1 MKSKTD
7 MTLLSLSES
16 SSQTSI
22 DDILIKEIEAKKKC
36 EMMRISAKT
45 VLPKPPPLIP
55 QHKNA
60 QNKSDM
66 KITAE
71 QSICESSII
80 SGEDQQPYGEQRH
93 NSPHSSSYQRLS
105 YNMAYIRDNH
115 NYNSSSGAP
124 VLLASSTRDTWHAPT
139 SLSSTVAPTRVS
151 DADYMQHRL
160 TVSPLNSSWLH
171 SNGTDGCRPGA
182 VNTGESMSQL

>member
-1 MKSKTD
+1 
-7 MTLLSLSES
+7 MTLLSMSES

-36 EMMRISAKT
+36 EMMRISVKT

-55 QHKNA
+55 QHRNA
-60 QNKSDM
+60 QNKSYM
-66 KITAE
+66 RLTGE
-71 QSICESSII
+71 QSVYQSS
-80 SGEDQQPYGEQRH
+80 SMCSTEDQQPYGEQQH
-93 NSPHSSSYQRLS
+93 NSPHSSSYQRPS

-124 VLLASSTRDTWHAPT
+124 VLLASDTWHAPT
-139 SLSSTVAPTRVS
+139 LLSGTGVRVS
-151 DADYMQHRL
+151 DADFMQHRL
-160 TVSPLNSSWLH
+160 NVFPLNNSWLH